1 MTPRPESSGSR
12 PKGTAG
18 EKIPEQPTAAQ
29 QKSAAKKTAVPKQ
42 AAAKKAAPAKATAR
56 KATAGKTTVGKT
68 AAKKAAT
75 KKTAAKKTAVEQP
88 TPEAATAGTATVK
101 KASAKKTAV
110 EQPTPEAATAGTATV
125 KKASAKKTA
134 VEQPTPET
142 ATVKKAAAKKA
153 AVKKSAAKKATRV
166 KATAGRTTAV
176 KAAAAKSTAAESVAD
191 EAAAAKSPAAKTLG
205 KKTAAKKTA
214 AKKAPAKKAP
224 AKKPT
229 TAKTTVG
236 EATGAGATGA
246 GATAAGAHAA
256 EAPGAGAPAAGAHAA
271 EAPGAGAPAK
281 KAAAKKTTPART
293 TVAKAAAKRTGA
305 GAAPAGKPVAKKSA
319 AKKSAAKKAPARKA
333 PATQAPSGQAPPEKA
348 PPEKAP
354 TGQATA
360 EKAPTGQASPDK
372 APTGHAPAGKAASV
386 QVAPPEVEVAVSP
399 AVDAVD
405 RERLLGGT
413 HHAPHSVLGAH
424 PVPGGVAFRA
434 LRPYALSVTVVSGEL
449 RAELHDDGD
458 GFFSGLLPLRE
469 VPAYR
474 LVVEYE
480 GTVLETEDAY
490 RFLPTLGDLDLHLIG
505 EGRHEELWTAL
516 GAHPT
521 VHQGVTGTRFAV
533 WAPNAQGVRVT
544 GTFNFWDGTGHI
556 MRSLGSSGV
565 WELFLPDVGEGELYK
580 FEITRPDGSKTLR
593 ADPLARRTEVP
604 PATSSVITSSEYEW
618 GDAQWLARRAEVPAH
633 EAPFSVY
640 EVHLPSWRPGLTYRQ
655 LAEQLPGYVKNLGF
669 THVELMPVAEHPFG
683 GSWGYQVTGFYAP
696 TARLGTPDDFRYLV
710 DSLHRAGIG
719 VLMDWVPAHFPRDDW
734 ALAEFDGRPL
744 YEHED
749 PLRAAHPDWG
759 TLEFDF
765 GRNEVRNFL
774 VANAVYWCEEFHI
787 DGLRVDAVASMLY
800 LDYSREPGQW
810 TPNEHGGREN
820 LDAVAFLQ
828 EMNATVY
835 RRVPG
840 VVTIAEESTAW
851 DGVTRATHHK
861 GPSGFGGLG
870 FGLKWNMG
878 WMHDS
883 LQYMSHEPV
892 YRKYHHGEMTFSM
905 VYAYSENYVLPISH
919 DEVVHGKRSL
929 VSKMPGDWWQQR
941 AGVRSYLGFMWA
953 HPGKQLLF
961 MGQEFAQGAEWS
973 EAHGPDWWL
982 LDPGYGA
989 EPDHRGVRDLVR
1001 DLNTVYRATPALW
1014 RLDTDPAGFEWIVGD
1029 AADDNVLAF
1038 LRLDPEGVPVLA
1050 VSNFAPVTRQD
1061 YRLGVPDDVPA
1072 WHEALNTDAAR
1083 YGGSDVTNPHP
1094 VKPEPQ
1100 SWHGRPASIR
1110 LTLPPLATVWLRPA

>member
-42 AAAKKAAPAKATAR
+42 AAAKKAAPAKATAK
-56 KATAGKTTVGKT
+56 KAAAGKTTVGKT
-68 AAKKAAT
+68 VAKKAAT
-75 KKTAAKKTAVEQP
+75 KKASAEKPAAAAKKTAVKKTAAKKATTVKATAAKSAAAKTTAKKAP
-88 TPEAATAGTATVK
+88 AKKATTAKAATAA
-101 KASAKKTAV
+101 
-110 EQPTPEAATAGTATV
+110 EA
-125 KKASAKKTA
+125 
-134 VEQPTPET
+134 P
-142 ATVKKAAAKKA
+142 VKKAAAKKA
-153 AVKKSAAKKATRV
+153 A
-166 KATAGRTTAV
+166 
-176 KAAAAKSTAAESVAD
+176 
-191 EAAAAKSPAAKTLG
+191 P
-205 KKTAAKKTA
+205 
-214 AKKAPAKKAP
+214 
-224 AKKPT
+224 
-229 TAKTTVG
+229 AKTT
-236 EATGAGATGA
+236 TAGKG
-246 GATAAGAHAA
+246 
-256 EAPGAGAPAAGAHAA
+256 
-271 EAPGAGAPAK
+271 
-281 KAAAKKTTPART
+281 
-293 TVAKAAAKRTGA
+293 
-305 GAAPAGKPVAKKSA
+305 PAGKAV
-319 AKKSAAKKAPARKA
+319 AKKSAAKKAPARKPPARKA
-333 PATQAPSGQAPPEKA
+333 PAAQAPALEAASAQVVPPEM
-348 PPEKAP
+348 
-354 TGQATA
+354 
-360 EKAPTGQASPDK
+360 
-372 APTGHAPAGKAASV
+372 
-386 QVAPPEVEVAVSP
+386 EVAASP
-399 AVDAVD
+399 AVDAAD

-413 HHAPHSVLGAH
+413 HHDPHSVLGAH
-424 PVPGGVAFRA
+424 PVPGGIAFRA
-434 LRPYALSVTVVSGEL
+434 FRPYALSVAVVAGEV
-449 RAELHDDGD
+449 RAELHDDGE

-516 GAHPT
+516 GAHPMT
-521 VHQGVTGTRFAV
+521 HEGVTGTRFAV
-533 WAPNAQGVRVT
+533 WAPNARGVRVA
-544 GTFNFWDGTGHI
+544 GTFNFWDGTGHV

-580 FEITRPDGSKTLR
+580 FEITRPDGSRTLR

-604 PATSSVITSSEYEW
+604 PATSSVITSSAYEW
-618 GDAQWLARRAEVPAH
+618 GDAEWLARRAEAPAH

-640 EVHLPSWRPGLTYRQ
+640 EVHLASWRPGLTYRQ

-710 DSLHRAGIG
+710 DKLHQAGIG
-719 VLMDWVPAHFPRDDW
+719 VLMDWVPAHFPRDAW

-892 YRKYHHGEMTFSM
+892 HRKYHHGEMTFSM

-941 AGVRSYLGFMWA
+941 AGVRAYLGFMWA

-1038 LRLDPEGVPVLA
+1038 LRLDPEGVPLLA

-1061 YRLGVPDDVPA
+1061 YRLGVPEDVPA
-1072 WHEALNTDAAR
+1072 WHEAVNTDAAR
-1083 YGGSDVTNPHP
+1083 YGGSDVTHPDP
-1094 VKPEPQ
+1094 VKPEPLA
-1100 SWHGRPASIR
+1100 WHGRPASIR

>member
-1 MTPRPESSGSR
+1 MTPRPESSGPR

-29 QKSAAKKTAVPKQ
+29 KKSAAKKTAVPKQ
-42 AAAKKAAPAKATAR
+42 AAAR
-56 KATAGKTTVGKT
+56 KGT
-68 AAKKAAT
+68 AA
-75 KKTAAKKTAVEQP
+75 
-88 TPEAATAGTATVK
+88 
-101 KASAKKTAV
+101 
-110 EQPTPEAATAGTATV
+110 
-125 KKASAKKTA
+125 
-134 VEQPTPET
+134 
-142 ATVKKAAAKKA
+142 
-153 AVKKSAAKKATRV
+153 
-166 KATAGRTTAV
+166 
-176 KAAAAKSTAAESVAD
+176 
-191 EAAAAKSPAAKTLG
+191 
-205 KKTAAKKTA
+205 
-214 AKKAPAKKAP
+214 
-224 AKKPT
+224 
-229 TAKTTVG
+229 
-236 EATGAGATGA
+236 
-246 GATAAGAHAA
+246 
-256 EAPGAGAPAAGAHAA
+256 
-271 EAPGAGAPAK
+271 AK
-281 KAAAKKTTPART
+281 KAAAKKTAPAKT
-293 TVAKAAAKRTGA
+293 TAKKATAKKTAAGETTVKATAAKKAVAKKAATTKAATAKAPAKAPAKKAATAKTAATKAAAAKATTTKAAASKASATKAVAKKSSAVTGAKKTVAKKA
-305 GAAPAGKPVAKKSA
+305 VAKKSA
-319 AKKSAAKKAPARKA
+319 PAKKAVAK
-333 PATQAPSGQAPPEKA
+333 K
-348 PPEKAP
+348 
-354 TGQATA
+354 
-360 EKAPTGQASPDK
+360 
-372 APTGHAPAGKAASV
+372 APAGKAAAAGTAPG
-386 QVAPPEVEVAVSP
+386 QVVPPEVEVAVSP
-399 AVDAVD
+399 ALDAGD
-405 RERLLGGT
+405 RERLLSGT

-424 PVPGGVAFRA
+424 PVPGGIAFRA
-434 LRPYALSVTVVSGEL
+434 FRPYALSVTVVAGEV
-449 RAELHDDGD
+449 RAELHADGE

-469 VPAYR
+469 VPEYR
-474 LVVEYE
+474 LLVQYE
-480 GTVLETEDAY
+480 GTLLDTEDAY

-516 GAHPT
+516 GAHPMT
-521 VHQGVTGTRFAV
+521 HQGVTGTRFAV
-533 WAPNAQGVRVT
+533 WAPNARGVRVA
-544 GTFNFWDGTGHI
+544 GTFNFWDGTGHA

-580 FEITRPDGSKTLR
+580 FEITRPDGSKTMR
-593 ADPLARRTEVP
+593 ADPMARRTEVP
-604 PATSSVITSSEYEW
+604 PATSSVITSSRYEW
-618 GDAQWLARRAEVPAH
+618 EDAEWLARRAEAPAH
-633 EAPFSVY
+633 ESPFSVY

-710 DSLHRAGIG
+710 DKLHQAGIG
-719 VLMDWVPAHFPRDDW
+719 VIMDWVPAHFPRDDW

-744 YEHED
+744 YEHAD

-840 VVTIAEESTAW
+840 VVTVAEESTAW

-892 YRKYHHGEMTFSM
+892 HRKYHHHEMTFSM

-919 DEVVHGKRSL
+919 DEVVHGKGSL

-989 EPDHRGVRDLVR
+989 EADHRGVRDLVR
-1001 DLNTVYRATPALW
+1001 DLNAVYRTTPALW
-1014 RLDTDPAGFEWIVGD
+1014 RLDTDPAGFEWIAGD

-1038 LRLDPEGVPVLA
+1038 LRLDPEGNPLLA
-1050 VSNFAPVTRQD
+1050 VSNFAPVVRPD
-1061 YRLGVPDDVPA
+1061 YRLGVPEDVSA
-1072 WHEALNTDAAR
+1072 WHEAVNTDAAR
-1083 YGGSDVTNPHP
+1083 YGGSDVTNPDP
-1094 VKPEPQ
+1094 VKPEAQP
-1100 SWHGRPASIR
+1100 WHGRPASIR

>member
-1 MTPRPESSGSR
+1 M
-12 PKGTAG
+12 
-18 EKIPEQPTAAQ
+18 PEQPTAAQ

-42 AAAKKAAPAKATAR
+42 AAAKK
-56 KATAGKTTVGKT
+56 
-68 AAKKAAT
+68 
-75 KKTAAKKTAVEQP
+75 
-88 TPEAATAGTATVK
+88 GT
-101 KASAKKTAV
+101 
-110 EQPTPEAATAGTATV
+110 
-125 KKASAKKTA
+125 
-134 VEQPTPET
+134 
-142 ATVKKAAAKKA
+142 
-153 AVKKSAAKKATRV
+153 
-166 KATAGRTTAV
+166 
-176 KAAAAKSTAAESVAD
+176 AAAKSTAAKK
-191 EAAAAKSPAAKTLG
+191 AAARKTPSAQSPATQA
-205 KKTAAKKTA
+205 AAKKTA
-214 AKKAPAKKAP
+214 AKKAAPAKTTAVKKAATKKAVTKKSAPAKATAAKSTAKKVAATKAAAEKPTAKKATTKKATAKKAATTKATATKAAASKATAAKAPAVSPSAKKAAMKKAP
-224 AKKPT
+224 AKKAPVK
-229 TAKTTVG
+229 KTT
-236 EATGAGATGA
+236 
-246 GATAAGAHAA
+246 
-256 EAPGAGAPAAGAHAA
+256 
-271 EAPGAGAPAK
+271 
-281 KAAAKKTTPART
+281 AKKTTARKAT
-293 TVAKAAAKRTGA
+293 TGTATAAKAA
-305 GAAPAGKPVAKKSA
+305 PAQVV
-319 AKKSAAKKAPARKA
+319 
-333 PATQAPSGQAPPEKA
+333 PPEM
-348 PPEKAP
+348 EI
-354 TGQATA
+354 
-360 EKAPTGQASPDK
+360 
-372 APTGHAPAGKAASV
+372 
-386 QVAPPEVEVAVSP
+386 AVSP

-405 RERLLGGT
+405 RERLLHGT

-434 LRPYALSVTVVSGEL
+434 FRPYARSVTVLAGEL
-449 RAELHDDGD
+449 RAELHDDGE
-458 GFFSGLLPLRE
+458 GFFSGLLPLTE
-469 VPAYR
+469 APVYR
-474 LVVEYE
+474 LLVEYD
-480 GTVLETEDAY
+480 GTVLDTEDAY
-490 RFLPTLGDLDLHLIG
+490 RFLPTLGELDLHLIG

-521 VHQGVTGTRFAV
+521 THQGVTGTRFAV
-533 WAPNAQGVRVT
+533 WAPNARGVRVA
-544 GTFNFWDGTGHI
+544 GTFNFWDGTGHA

-565 WELFLPDVGEGELYK
+565 WELFLPDIGEGELYK

-604 PATSSVITSSEYEW
+604 PATSSVITSSRYEW
-618 GDAQWLARRAEVPAH
+618 GDAEWLARRAGAPAH
-633 EAPFSVY
+633 ESPFSVY
-640 EVHLPSWRPGLTYRQ
+640 EIHLPSWRPGLTYRQ

-710 DSLHRAGIG
+710 DKLHQAGIG

-759 TLEFDF
+759 TLEFDY

-774 VANAVYWCEEFHI
+774 VANALYWCEEFHI

-810 TPNEHGGREN
+810 TPNEYGGREN

-892 YRKYHHGEMTFSM
+892 HRKYHHHEMTFSM

-919 DEVVHGKRSL
+919 DEVVHGKGSL

-941 AGVRSYLGFMWA
+941 AGHRAYLGFMWA

-1001 DLNTVYRATPALW
+1001 DLNTVYRASPALW
-1014 RLDTDPAGFEWIVGD
+1014 RLDTDPAGFEWVVGD

-1038 LRLDPEGVPVLA
+1038 LRLDPEGTPLLA
-1050 VSNFAPVTRQD
+1050 VSNFAPVVRQD
-1061 YRLGVPDDVPA
+1061 YRLGVPEDVPA
-1072 WHEALNTDAAR
+1072 WHEAVNTDADR
-1083 YGGSDVTNPHP
+1083 YGGSDVTHPHP
-1094 VKPEPQ
+1094 VKPEAQP
-1100 SWHGRPASIR
+1100 WHGRPASIR